1 MVVTMKVI
9 AGEVKGHL
17 LKRPRDSVTR
27 PTSNLVREAIFS
39 MLESLASDWSRAL
52 DLYAGAGALGIEAL
66 SRGAEWT
73 DFVERD
79 YRCCVIIK
87 ENLERTGLAHR
98 AKVYRTDVRKAL
110 SFLDAKYGIILL
122 DPPYAD
128 PALIQILGSLAQST
142 LVGEET
148 TIVVEHSCR
157 VPLDR
162 NYSDFSVVRNLRH
175 GDTCIS
181 AYQWR

>member
-1 MVVTMKVI
+1 MKVI

-17 LKRPRDSVTR
+17 LKRPRNASTR

-66 SRGAEWT
+66 SRGAEWN

-79 YRCCVIIK
+79 PRCCAIIK

-98 AKVYRTDVRKAL
+98 AKVYCTDVRKAL
-110 SFLDAKYGIILL
+110 SFLDAEYGIILL

-128 PALIQILGSLAQST
+128 PALGTILGSLAQSK

-157 VPLDR
+157 LLLDQDYGNLR
-162 NYSDFSVVRNLRH
+162 MVRNLRH